1 MKQILGIGAIL
12 AIVSLVIFSF
22 ISNRKLTP
30 ENYFNWFNSSQ
41 CTVSSWKQSDFMI
54 MNLNYRTNEYM
65 ALAELNGETVSDMN
79 FEAALKNYKCC
90 EHFLLKI
97 FASDT
102 TSEAL
107 SFKIINEQEYYERIR
122 FLSSDFGSKVVLVDG
137 SDTLPCTFHHF
148 ERTYKMKPYISVN
161 LIFEK
166 KRQIKNKMSLIIY
179 PTPFNN
185 SEIKFEIS
193 GSMLSDIPKL
203 KI

>member
-65 ALAELNGETVSDMN
+65 ALSELNGETVSEVN
-79 FEAALKNYKCC
+79 FKAALKNYNCC

-102 TSEAL
+102 ISEAL
-107 SFKIINEQEYYERIR
+107 SYKIINEQEYYERIR

-185 SEIKFEIS
+185 SEIKFEII
-193 GSMLSDIPKL
+193 D
-203 KI
+203 